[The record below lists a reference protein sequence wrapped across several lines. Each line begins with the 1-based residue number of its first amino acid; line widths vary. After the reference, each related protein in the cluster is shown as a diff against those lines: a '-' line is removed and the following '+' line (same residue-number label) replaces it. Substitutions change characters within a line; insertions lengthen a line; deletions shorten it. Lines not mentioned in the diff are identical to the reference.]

1 MMMYILVDVPEQ
13 HEEPG
18 ILLSVELT
26 ARKPLCTLGVFG
38 AFMGVAGPLPQ
49 DHGNRLREVDVCGR
63 DLASGHSGES
73 SVGVE
78 DDG

>member
-1 MMMYILVDVPEQ
+1 MMYILVDVPEQ